1 MQNMTYAYSDS
12 DLLENPER
20 YQFTEFRGKKFLET
34 YFHSRK
40 TILKSISSKIDKKM
54 NFIEIVNNI
63 TNIKNLE
70 NDECNLEKLL
80 LKILKT
86 NKNREDELNKIIDI
100 FLKKY
105 EIKKRL
111 VNQYDINFHEKDSN
125 FKNLR
130 NYILLDLLCVIR
142 FNETKN
148 FRFLNTM
155 LKINDM
161 LTTQISFINNK
172 IDLCIFEWILENENK
187 DVMELCKVK
196 GIKIK

>member
-1 MQNMTYAYSDS
+1 
-12 DLLENPER
+12 
-20 YQFTEFRGKKFLET
+20 
-34 YFHSRK
+34 
-40 TILKSISSKIDKKM
+40 M

>member
-1 MQNMTYAYSDS
+1 MTYPYSNT

-20 YQFTEFRGKKFLET
+20 YQFTKFMGEKFLES
-34 YFHSRK
+34 YFYSRK
-40 TILKSISSKIDKKM
+40 IILNDIGGKIDKKM
-54 NFIEIVNNI
+54 NFSEIIDNL
-63 TNIKNLE
+63 TNINNLE
-70 NDECNLEKLL
+70 NNEYNLEKLL